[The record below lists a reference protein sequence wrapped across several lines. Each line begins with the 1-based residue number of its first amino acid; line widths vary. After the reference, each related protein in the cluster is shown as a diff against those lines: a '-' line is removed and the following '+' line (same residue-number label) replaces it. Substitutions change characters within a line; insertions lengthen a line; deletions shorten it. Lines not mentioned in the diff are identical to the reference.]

1 MLLCDR
7 CQEQSVKTL
16 ELPREN
22 LADLAGMATET
33 VSRVLSDFKDEGLID
48 RKAGRITVLEP
59 LNSSVSKIEGFR
71 FILY

>member
-1 MLLCDR
+1 MTRIMLLCDR

-22 LADLAGMATET
+22 LADLAGMSIET
-33 VSRVLSDFKDEGLID
+33 MSRVLSDFKDEGLID

-59 LNSSVSKIEGFR
+59 LKLQRLKN
-71 FILY
+71 